1 MSDDAL
7 IIVKHKNSQRPSS
20 HWSNSNSILMSE
32 DYFKTS
38 KVLLSGGN
46 QFALTTDYM
55 YAGRMD
61 RDGNKKL
68 VMANRKDKFATFY
81 YTSQFKKGEK
91 NLDFTI
97 LERQSGAVFVY
108 VRDDEHN
115 FRGNVYMSDAHGKA
129 FSLSMK
135 NAI

>member
-1 MSDDAL
+1 
-7 IIVKHKNSQRPSS
+7 
-20 HWSNSNSILMSE
+20 
-32 DYFKTS
+32 
-38 KVLLSGGN
+38 
-46 QFALTTDYM
+46 
-55 YAGRMD
+55 MD

-97 LERQSGAVFVY
+97 LESESGAVFVY

-115 FRGNVYMSDAHGKA
+115 FRGNIYMSDAHGKA

-135 NAI
+135 NAIRGELGLVDFIESEGLEGVIIGN